1 MIKRVWYDWIIDND
15 YKVLDIRQIYARV
28 YVKSLGKIVV
38 VSKDWLNWQIPWWK
52 PEKWESVFE
61 TLYREIYEETSI
73 NIGKNY
79 NPELF
84 GYYYIEENGSKYLQL
99 RYFIKIDNINSR
111 YLKPTEESSPD
122 SIKFTKLVTIDE
134 IPTIIPRLQN
144 SWEFN
149 SFKKMII

>member
-1 MIKRVWYDWIIDND
+1 MIKRVWYNWNISDD
-15 YKVLDIRQIYARV
+15 YKVLPVKQIYAWI
-28 YVKSLGKIVV
+28 YVKSKKKIVI
-38 VSKDWLNWQIPWWK
+38 VSKDWVNRQMPWWK
-52 PEKWESVFE
+52 PDKWESVFE
-61 TLYREIYEETSI
+61 TLHREIYEETSI
-73 NIGKNY
+73 NISKNY

-99 RYFIKIDNINSR
+99 RYFIEIDIINSE
-111 YLKPTEESSPD
+111 YLNPTEKSSPD

-149 SFKKMII
+149 SFNKMII